1 MHTLRAKLVW
11 LMAGRAAVITLLLG
25 SALLVRL
32 KFPGAFPID
41 PFFILIGITYALTAV
56 YGFALK
62 YSEKNRWLVDVQ
74 LGCDAVIV
82 SAIVYITNGVSSYF
96 SSLYTLPIIA
106 ASTIESRRGGTMVAI
121 LSSLLYSGLVLAQ
134 YYGGDMLPGVGDW
147 ALLPAARVA
156 VFPVGLNV
164 FGFLAVAGL
173 SGYLAESARRAD
185 ERLAATS
192 TQLADLQAFSQH
204 IIDSLMSGLATTDMD
219 GRVLTFNRAAEA
231 ITGVTAADATA
242 RSIVEVLQMP
252 DALAEI
258 FGPREGRPRLP
269 RVEIAFTRTG
279 YGTIEL
285 GLSTALLYTPRGE
298 TGFLF
303 TFQDVT
309 ESRKVEREARV
320 QQRLAAV
327 GEMAAGIAHEIRNPL
342 ASMSGSIQILRQEL
356 PLTEEQSQLM
366 DIVLRESD
374 RLNET
379 IRSFLSYA
387 RPQRLSTSRMDVRQ
401 IATDT
406 ATLLQNNA
414 ELIDGH
420 QIEVN
425 VPADPV
431 WYVADPHQIRQVVW
445 NLATNGLRAM
455 PNGGRLRLSVSR
467 REQDEKTPG
476 EMTIRVEDQGVG
488 IAPEELDGIFQPF
501 RGAFERGT
509 GLGLAIVHRIVS
521 DYGGEVHVTSA
532 RGVGTTV
539 DVTLPLTTPE
549 TNDAPAMLN

>member
-1 MHTLRAKLVW
+1 MHTLRTKLLW

-41 PFFILIGITYALTAV
+41 PFFVLIGITYALTAI

-106 ASTIESRRGGTMVAI
+106 ASTIQSRRGGLKVAI

-134 YYGGDMLPGVGDW
+134 YYGGGLLPGVLDS
-147 ALLPAARVA
+147 ALLPPARMA
-156 VFPVGLNV
+156 VYTAVLNV

-192 TQLADLQAFSQH
+192 NQLAALQAFSQH

-242 RSIVEVLQMP
+242 RSIVDVLQMP
-252 DALAEI
+252 DALAEM

-269 RVEIAFTRTG
+269 RVEIEFTRSG
-279 YGTIEL
+279 RGTIEL

-309 ESRKVEREARV
+309 ESRKLEREARV

-356 PLTEEQSQLM
+356 PLTTEQSQLM

-374 RLNET
+374 RLNDT
-379 IRSFLSYA
+379 IRSFLAYA
-387 RPQRLSTSRMDVRQ
+387 RPQRLSTARMDVRQ
-401 IATDT
+401 IVTDT
-406 ATLLQNNA
+406 ARLLENNA
-414 ELIDGH
+414 ELNEAHVIAVD
-420 QIEVN
+420 
-425 VPADPV
+425 VPAAEA
-431 WYVADPHQIRQVVW
+431 WYDADENQIRQVVW
-445 NLATNGLRAM
+445 NLATNAVRSM
-455 PNGGRLRLSVSR
+455 PDGGQLRLCVKLRDDPSAGR
-467 REQDEKTPG
+467 G
-476 EMTIRVEDQGVG
+476 ELVIRVEDQG
-488 IAPEELDGIFQPF
+488 
-501 RGAFERGT
+501 
-509 GLGLAIVHRIVS
+509 
-521 DYGGEVHVTSA
+521 
-532 RGVGTTV
+532 
-539 DVTLPLTTPE
+539 
-549 TNDAPAMLN
+549 